1 MKLYEII
8 FYNKQNS
15 LCCLIKQKNFNFRDL
30 GSQMVYFY
38 ICILFFQ
45 DNVVYFSYLF
55 EFEMFYKDESYVDE
69 NKGNLRYVN
78 EIFMIF
84 ICIY

>member
-1 MKLYEII
+1 
-8 FYNKQNS
+8 
-15 LCCLIKQKNFNFRDL
+15 
-30 GSQMVYFY
+30 MVYFY